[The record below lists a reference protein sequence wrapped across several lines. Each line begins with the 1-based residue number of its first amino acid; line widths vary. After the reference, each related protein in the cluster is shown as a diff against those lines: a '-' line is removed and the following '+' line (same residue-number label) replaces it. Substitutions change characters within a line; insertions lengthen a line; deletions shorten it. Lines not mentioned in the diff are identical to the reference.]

1 MQEKIHRLDEDVL
14 ILKNEHLLMMVIN
27 DLDDRKIYQKNI
39 QLILYRRIVHDE
51 LNQIE
56 NLLNEWYVEYVVRVN
71 GYEHFQLEDK

>member
-1 MQEKIHRLDEDVL
+1 VQEKIHRLDEDVL

-56 NLLNEWYVEYVVRVN
+56 NLLNE
-71 GYEHFQLEDK
+71 

>member
-56 NLLNEWYVEYVVRVN
+56 NLLNE
-71 GYEHFQLEDK
+71 